1 MIDDDVTEVARPGRT
16 TETAIVRYDGA
27 SSTRTY
33 DRVVTEEPLE
43 LRLVAGGAT
52 RTLAVTMRT
61 PGNDFEL
68 AAGFV
73 SSERIVRSR
82 EELAGV
88 SYCVDPKIDAEQR
101 YNIVNVELRSNA
113 MPDLEQFE
121 RHFTMNSSCG
131 VCGRANLEALV
142 ELGVAPIDDDLRI
155 PIARI
160 YELPERMREAQRV
173 FATTGGLHAAALF
186 DSGGNPMAV
195 REDVGRHNAVDKLA
209 GWALLEG
216 RALRGSILFVSGR
229 ASYEILQKAA
239 VARIPIVCAVSAPSS
254 LAVDLAR
261 AFNVTLVAFVRGERA
276 NVYSASDRV
285 DDRERPQ
292 DRR

>member
-1 MIDDDVTEVARPGRT
+1 MIDDGIERDVRPGRT
-16 TETAIVRYDGA
+16 VETSIVRYDGSHGA
-27 SSTRTY
+27 RGY
-33 DRVVTEEPLE
+33 DSVVTEEPLE
-43 LRLVAGGAT
+43 LRLVAGAAT
-52 RTLAVTMRT
+52 QTLAITMRT

-73 SSERIVRSR
+73 SGEGIVRSR
-82 EELAGV
+82 EQIVGV

-101 YNIVNVELRSNA
+101 YNIVNIELIASTL
-113 MPDLEQFE
+113 PDLTRFE

-142 ELGVAPIDDDLRI
+142 DLGVEPLRDDVRVPIG
-155 PIARI
+155 RI

-173 FATTGGLHAAALF
+173 FATTGGLHGAALF
-186 DSGGNPMAV
+186 DVSGRTLAV

-209 GWALLEG
+209 GWALLE
-216 RALRGSILFVSGR
+216 RRSLSGSILFVSGR

-261 AFNVTLVAFVRGERA
+261 AFNITLAAFVRGERA
-276 NVYSASDRV
+276 NIYSAT
-285 DDRERPQ
+285 ERISAG
-292 DRR
+292 

>member
-1 MIDDDVTEVARPGRT
+1 MINDRPGRT
-16 TETAIVRYDGA
+16 TETEIVRYHGA
-27 SSTRTY
+27 QGARTY

-43 LRLVAGGAT
+43 LRLLAGGDT

-68 AAGFV
+68 AAGFAA
-73 SSERIVRSR
+73 SERIVRAR
-82 EELAGV
+82 GDLAGV
-88 SYCVDPKIDAEQR
+88 SYCIDPQIDAEQR
-101 YNIVNVELRSNA
+101 YNIVNVELASSR
-113 MPDLEQFE
+113 MPDLTQFE

-131 VCGRANLEALV
+131 VCGRANLEALAD
-142 ELGVAPIDDDLRI
+142 LGVEPIDDALRV

-160 YELPERMREAQRV
+160 YELPERMRAAQRI

-186 DSGGNPMAV
+186 TPNGEAIAV
-195 REDVGRHNAVDKLA
+195 REDIGRHNAVDKLA

-216 RALRGSILFVSGR
+216 RELRGSILFVSGR

-261 AFNVTLVAFVRGERA
+261 AFNITLVAFVRDENA
-276 NVYSASDRV
+276 NVYSV
-285 DDRERPQ
+285 GERLSV
-292 DRR
+292 

>member
-1 MIDDDVTEVARPGRT
+1 VIDDGITEDARPGRT
-16 TETAIVRYDGA
+16 TETEIVRYHGA
-27 SSTRTY
+27 QPARTY

-43 LRLVAGGAT
+43 LRLVAGGEA

-68 AAGFV
+68 AAGFAA
-73 SSERIVRSR
+73 SERVVRSR
-82 EELAGV
+82 KDLAGV
-88 SYCVDPKIDAEQR
+88 SYCIDPQIDAQQR
-101 YNIVNVELRSNA
+101 YNIVNIELTSA
-113 MPDLEQFE
+113 QMPDLTQFE

-131 VCGRANLEALV
+131 VCGRANLEALA
-142 ELGVAPIDDDLRI
+142 ELGVAPLDDDLRV

-160 YELPERMREAQRV
+160 YDLPDRMREAQRV

-186 DSGGNPMAV
+186 EPRGNALAT
-195 REDVGRHNAVDKLA
+195 REDVGRHNAVDKLV

-216 RALRGSILFVSGR
+216 RELRGTILFVSGR

-276 NVYSASDRV
+276 NVYHGY
-285 DDRERPQ
+285 ERILE
-292 DRR
+292 R

>member
-1 MIDDDVTEVARPGRT
+1 MIDDGVTRDVRPGRT
-16 TETAIVRYDGA
+16 TETAVVRYDQSRA
-27 SSTRTY
+27 TRTF
-33 DRVVTEEPLE
+33 DNVVTEEPLE
-43 LRLVAGGAT
+43 LRLVAGAT
-52 RTLAVTMRT
+52 TQTLAITMRT

-73 SSERIVRSR
+73 SGEGIVRSR
-82 EELAGV
+82 KEIVGI
-88 SYCVDPKIDAEQR
+88 SYCVDPQIDAEQR
-101 YNIVNVELRSNA
+101 YNIVNIELASSTL
-113 MPDLEQFE
+113 PDLTRFE

-131 VCGRANLEALV
+131 ICGRANLEALAD
-142 ELGVAPIDDDLRI
+142 LGVEPVRDSVRV

-160 YELPERMREAQRV
+160 YELPERMRGAQRV
-173 FATTGGLHAAALF
+173 FAMTGGLHAAALF
-186 DSGGNPMAV
+186 DPGGATLAV

-216 RALRGSILFVSGR
+216 RSLGSSILFVSGR

-261 AFNVTLVAFVRGERA
+261 AFNITLVAFVRGEHA
-276 NVYSASDRV
+276 NVYSAA
-285 DDRERPQ
+285 ERTS
-292 DRR
+292 